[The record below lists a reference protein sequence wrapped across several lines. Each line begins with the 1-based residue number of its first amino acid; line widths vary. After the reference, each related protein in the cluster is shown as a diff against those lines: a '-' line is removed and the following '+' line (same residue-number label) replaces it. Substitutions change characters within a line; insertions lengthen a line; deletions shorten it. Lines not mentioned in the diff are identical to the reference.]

1 MKLNPDCIR
10 DILFWLEDVT
20 LPDTDINI
28 SYRNCT
34 PESLSQY
41 TDIEFIYHVQQCINF
56 HLVISTDKKPVNS
69 RFRIIDLSPEGHD
82 FLAAVRENTNWNKA
96 KEIATQI
103 SALSLGT
110 LKEISTTIVAG
121 LLTDY
126 FK

>member
-20 LPDTDINI
+20 LPDTDVNI

-34 PESLSQY
+34 PECLNQY
-41 TDIEFIYHVQQCINF
+41 AEVEFIYHIQQCINF
-56 HLVISTDKKPVNS
+56 NLVMATDKKPLNC
-69 RFRIIDLSPEGHD
+69 RFRITDLSPDGHD
-82 FLAAVRENTNWNKA
+82 FLAAVRENNNWNKA
-96 KEIATQI
+96 KEIASQI
-103 SALSLGT
+103 SVLSLGT

-121 LLTDY
+121 LLTEY